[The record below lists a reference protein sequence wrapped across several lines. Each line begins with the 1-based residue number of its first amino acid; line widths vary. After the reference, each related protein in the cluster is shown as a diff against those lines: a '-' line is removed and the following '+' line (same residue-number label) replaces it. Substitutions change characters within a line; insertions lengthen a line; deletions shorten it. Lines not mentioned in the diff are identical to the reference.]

1 MAATQPDLDAAY
13 DLCQRITKAEAKN
26 FYYAFRTLPAVKRRA
41 IYAAYAFCRLCDD
54 ISDEDMPRE
63 ERLDGFR
70 GVRASLAQAR
80 QGRYEEPIY
89 AALGDA
95 ATQFGIPWEHFDEIV
110 AGVEMDLDISRY
122 ESFDDLREY
131 CHKVASVVGLVSI
144 EIFGYEAHPEVETY
158 AVDLGLAMQ
167 LTNILRDIKE
177 DAARDRVY
185 LPQDE
190 LRRFGCSEADLTNG
204 VVNGPFREL
213 MRFQV
218 ERARDCFESGRKL
231 IPLLELDA
239 RACTAVLSGVYGS
252 ILDRIEAADYDVFS
266 RPVSL
271 STGEKLMTMAKLW
284 AMSRVPGLRGLL

>member
-13 DLCQRITKAEAKN
+13 DLCRRITKAEAKN

-54 ISDEDMPRE
+54 ISDEDMSRE
-63 ERLDGFR
+63 ERLKGFS
-70 GVRASLAQAR
+70 GVRESLAQAR
-80 QGRYEEPIY
+80 QDRYEEPVY
-89 AALGDA
+89 VALGDA
-95 ATQFGIPWEHFDEIV
+95 AIRFSIPWEHFDDII

-122 ESFDDLREY
+122 ETFDDLREY

-144 EIFGYEAHPEVETY
+144 RIFGHDEHPEVETY

-177 DAARDRVY
+177 DAGRDRVY
-185 LPQDE
+185 IPQDE
-190 LRRFGCSEADLTNG
+190 LRRFEVSETDLTNG
-204 VVNGPFREL
+204 VVTGQYREL

-218 ERARDCFESGRKL
+218 GRAREFFDSGRKL
-231 IPLLELDA
+231 IPLLEPDA
-239 RACTAVLSGVYGS
+239 RACTAVLIGVYSS
-252 ILDRIEAADYDVFS
+252 ILDRIEASDYDVFS
-266 RPVSL
+266 RSVSL

-284 AMSRVPGLRGLL
+284 AISRVPGLRGLL

>member
-1 MAATQPDLDAAY
+1 MVATQPDLDAAY
-13 DLCQRITKAEAKN
+13 DLCRRITKAEAKN
-26 FYYAFRTLPAVKRRA
+26 FYYAFRTLPNVKRRA

-54 ISDEDMPRE
+54 ISDDDMSRE
-63 ERLDGFR
+63 ERLEGFR

-80 QGRYEEPIY
+80 QGRFDEPVF

-95 ATQFGIPWEHFDEIV
+95 AVRFGIPWEYFDEIV

-122 ESFDDLREY
+122 ETFDDLRNY

-144 EIFGYEAHPEVETY
+144 RIFGHDEHPDIETY

-177 DAARDRVY
+177 DAGRDRVY
-185 LPQDE
+185 IPQDE
-190 LRRFGCSEADLTNG
+190 LSRFGSSEDDLKNG
-204 VVNGPFREL
+204 VVNDPFRKL
-213 MRFQV
+213 MSFQV
-218 ERARDCFESGRKL
+218 GRAREHFESGRKL
-231 IPLLELDA
+231 IPLLEPDA
-239 RACTAVLSGVYGS
+239 RACTAVLGGVYAS
-252 ILDRIEAADYDVFS
+252 ILDRIETSDYDVFS

-271 STGEKLMTMAKLW
+271 STGEKLMTMTKLW

>member
-13 DLCQRITKAEAKN
+13 DLCRRITKAEAKN

-54 ISDEDMPRE
+54 ISDEDMSRE
-63 ERLDGFR
+63 ERLKGFR
-70 GVRASLAQAR
+70 GVRESLVQAR
-80 QGRYEEPIY
+80 QGHFDEPVF

-95 ATQFGIPWEHFDEIV
+95 ATRFGIPWEHFDEIL

-122 ESFDDLREY
+122 QTFDDLREY

-144 EIFGYEAHPEVETY
+144 RIFGHDEHSEVETY

-177 DAARDRVY
+177 DAGRDRVY
-185 LPQDE
+185 IPQDE
-190 LRRFGCSEADLTNG
+190 LRRFGVSETDLTNA
-204 VVNGPFREL
+204 VIDGPFREL
-213 MRFQV
+213 MSFQV
-218 ERARDCFESGRKL
+218 GRAREFFESGRKL
-231 IPLLELDA
+231 IPLLEPDT
-239 RACTAVLSGVYGS
+239 RACTAVLIGVYSS

-266 RPVSL
+266 GPVGL
-271 STGEKLMTMAKLW
+271 SAREKLVTMAKLW

>member
-1 MAATQPDLDAAY
+1 MTATQPDLDAAY
-13 DLCQRITKAEAKN
+13 DLCERITKAEAKN
-26 FYYAFRTLPAVKRRA
+26 FYYAFRTLPTVKRRA

-54 ISDEDMPRE
+54 ISDEDMSRD
-63 ERLDGFR
+63 ERVEGFR

-80 QGRYEEPIY
+80 KGHFDEAVYT
-89 AALGDA
+89 ALGDA
-95 ATQFGIPWEHFDEIV
+95 ATQFGIPWEHFDEIL

-122 ESFDDLREY
+122 ETFDDLREY

-144 EIFGYEAHPEVETY
+144 RIFGHDDHPEVEKY

-177 DAARDRVY
+177 DAGRDRVY

-190 LRRFGCSEADLTNG
+190 LRSFGCSEDDLTNG
-204 VVNGPFREL
+204 VINEPFREL
-213 MRFQV
+213 MRFQI

-231 IPLLELDA
+231 IPLLAPDA

-284 AMSRVPGLRGLL
+284 AMSRIPGLRGLL

>member
-1 MAATQPDLDAAY
+1 
-13 DLCQRITKAEAKN
+13 
-26 FYYAFRTLPAVKRRA
+26 
-41 IYAAYAFCRLCDD
+41 
-54 ISDEDMPRE
+54 
-63 ERLDGFR
+63 
-70 GVRASLAQAR
+70 
-80 QGRYEEPIY
+80 
-89 AALGDA
+89 
-95 ATQFGIPWEHFDEIV
+95 
-110 AGVEMDLDISRY
+110 MDLDISRY
-122 ESFDDLREY
+122 ETFDDLREY

-144 EIFGYEAHPEVETY
+144 RIFGHDDHPEVEKY

-177 DAARDRVY
+177 DAGRDRVY

-190 LRRFGCSEADLTNG
+190 LRSFGCSEDDLTNG
-204 VVNGPFREL
+204 VINEPFREL
-213 MRFQV
+213 MCFQI

-231 IPLLELDA
+231 IPLLAPDA

-284 AMSRVPGLRGLL
+284 AMSRIPGLRGLL

>member
-13 DLCQRITKAEAKN
+13 DLCRRITKAEAKN

-70 GVRASLAQAR
+70 GVRASLAQAQ

-89 AALGDA
+89 TALGDA

-110 AGVEMDLDISRY
+110 AGVEMDLDVSRY

-177 DAARDRVY
+177 DAERDRVY
-185 LPQDE
+185 IPQEE

-218 ERARDCFESGRKL
+218 RRAREHFESGRKL
-231 IPLLELDA
+231 IPLLEPDA